1 MAGSI
6 LLLSDLHADILALND
21 ILEIAGS
28 DAFSK
33 RYGPVEKILNL
44 GDLLERGHHPREVVE
59 RLQELDNV
67 VSIIGNHEE
76 AFLLG
81 RKISTPDAKSLAS
94 HQDYK
99 ASGTC
104 GAFFEGMPR
113 TYVDLPRLLYAAHG
127 GPLDPASLISSREAD
142 FETAWHYAQ
151 SWQRISETGSSYM
164 APDGYHYLPEEAFA
178 AVKDVFKRGG
188 FVVVCGHDHREVVYR
203 QRNGVIENILDKLPE
218 QVIDLQGRR
227 IREKQLE
234 VAEDANYLVRLGIG
248 GPEGYLPRGWAD
260 RSYFGVLVEKAGR
273 RTIYL
278 LSFDRQRPAHS

>member
-28 DAFSK
+28 DAFSE
-33 RYGPVEKILNL
+33 RYGPVEKILNM

-59 RLQELDNV
+59 RLQGLDNV

-81 RKISTPDAKSLAS
+81 RKISTPDALSLAA

-99 ASGTC
+99 ASGAYE
-104 GAFFEGMPR
+104 AFFDGMPR
-113 TYVDLPRLLYAAHG
+113 TYVDQPRLLFAAHG
-127 GPLDPASLISSREAD
+127 GPLDPASLIPGDAD
-142 FETAWHYAQ
+142 FETTWHYAQ

-164 APDGYHYLPEEAFA
+164 AHDGYHYLPDEAFA
-178 AVKDVFKRGG
+178 AVKEVFKRDG
-188 FVVVCGHDHREVVYR
+188 FVIVCGHDHREVVYR
-203 QRNGVIENILDKLPE
+203 QRNGVVENILDKLPDQFIE
-218 QVIDLQGRR
+218 LQGRR

-234 VAEDANYLVRLGIG
+234 VEEDANYLVRLGIG
-248 GPEGYLPRGWAD
+248 GPEGYLPRGWTD

-273 RTIYL
+273 RTVYMM
-278 LSFDRQRPAHS
+278 SFDRQRLAHS